1 MPFPTG
7 AKKVPGRH
15 PLPGIRHV
23 WRRSGIVLADGG
35 YTLPDSQIAKVS
47 QIKGLCKRPVTMR
60 KIKAKY
66 SKGVFIPQESLDLE
80 EGKQVVVFVGEIISP
95 RSAVESFGAS
105 AGGWI
110 GMHDPEQLRRK
121 IYEARI
127 AGSRQKPEL

>member
-7 AKKVPGRH
+7 AKKVPGRY
-15 PLPGIRHV
+15 PLPGIRRV

-35 YTLPDSQIAKVS
+35 FRVPDSEIAKTS
-47 QIKGLCKRPVTMR
+47 QIKDLWKRPVTMR

-66 SKGVFIPQESLDLE
+66 SKGVFVPQESLDLE
-80 EGKQVVVFVGEIISP
+80 EGKEVVVSIGEIISP
-95 RSAVESFGAS
+95 GSAINSLGAS

-110 GMHDPEQLRRK
+110 GMHDPEQLKRK